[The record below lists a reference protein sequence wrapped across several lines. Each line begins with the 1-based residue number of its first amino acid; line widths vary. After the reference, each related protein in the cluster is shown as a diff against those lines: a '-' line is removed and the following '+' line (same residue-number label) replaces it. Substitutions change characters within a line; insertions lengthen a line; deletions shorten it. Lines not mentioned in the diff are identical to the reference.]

1 MANQYDA
8 IVIGGGHNGLV
19 AASYLGKAGKKV
31 LVLERRHIPGG
42 AAISEEFHP
51 GYRNSVASYA
61 FGLMRGEVVRDL
73 ELKRHGLRTIP
84 YTGAVKLLYDGRQI
98 QLTGDETR
106 DQATFARI
114 SNSDYDNMNRLYA
127 QLRRVGDVIRNQWL
141 REPPDLAGGLDSIL
155 ASLRM
160 AGEMRNFTLE
170 DRHFLAQMFTLSA
183 WDLMSRWFESPTMRN
198 IFTGHC
204 ASSNFMSLYAPGSAL
219 PFFINVL
226 GELDGQRNK
235 WGIAK
240 GGMGGV
246 TDAILASAREH
257 GVEIRVNAP
266 VERVLVVKG
275 RAEGVRLGSGEEIRA
290 RVVLSNADA
299 KQTFLKFVGREHL
312 DGKFAS
318 DIEHIRVGQAS
329 FRINLALAGTPEFG
343 AISGPNAAL
352 ARGGAITLI
361 PDADSLEKSYLA
373 ARAGEVSTE
382 PFMHIQIPSAL
393 DPDLAPKG
401 HHVMGILAKYYP
413 YSLSGGRDWD
423 SIKEQTAD
431 HIVAVLSRHFPNL
444 PKLIVGR
451 QIFSP
456 LDLERVFAL
465 PEGDVFHARH
475 DLDQIF
481 SLRPHPKAARYRTPI
496 KALYLCGSGVHPG
509 GGVTGAPGHNAARRV
524 LKDFARL

>member
-1 MANQYDA
+1 MAYDA

-19 AASYLGKAGKKV
+19 AACYLGKAGKKV
-31 LVLERRHIPGG
+31 LVLERRHVAGG

-73 ELKRHGLRTIP
+73 ELKRRGLQAIA
-84 YTGAVKLLYDGRQI
+84 YTGAVKLLPDGRQI
-98 QLTGDETR
+98 QLTGDATR

-114 SNSDYDNMNRLYA
+114 SNSDYENMNRLYA

-246 TDAILASAREH
+246 TQALLRSATAF
-257 GVEIRVNAP
+257 GVEVRTNAP
-266 VERVLVVKG
+266 VARVLVRDG
-275 RAEGVRLGSGEEIRA
+275 RAEGIRLESGEEIRA
-290 RVVLSNADA
+290 RVVLSNADP
-299 KQTFLKFVGREHL
+299 KQTFLKFVGKEHL
-312 DGKFAS
+312 DGKFAF
-318 DIEHIRVGQAS
+318 DIERLRVGHAS
-329 FRINLALAGTPEFG
+329 FRMNLALSGAPAFKSISGADAVTALGSAITIIPSIESMEKAFQLSQVGEITPEPF
-343 AISGPNAAL
+343 INVQL
-352 ARGGAITLI
+352 A
-361 PDADSLEKSYLA
+361 
-373 ARAGEVSTE
+373 
-382 PFMHIQIPSAL
+382 SAL
-393 DPDLAPKG
+393 DPDLAPPG
-401 HHVMGILAKYYP
+401 HHVMALLCKYYP
-413 YSLSGGRDWD
+413 YHLSGGRHWD
-423 SIKEQTAD
+423 SLKEKVAD
-431 HIVAVLSRHFPNL
+431 DIVAALTKHFPNL
-444 PKLIVGR
+444 PQLIVGR
-451 QIFSP
+451 QVLSP
-456 LDLERVFAL
+456 LDLERIFAL
-465 PEGDVFHARH
+465 PEGDIFHGRH

-481 SLRPHPKAARYRTPI
+481 SMRPHPRAARYRTPV
-496 KALYLCGSGVHPG
+496 KALYLCGSGAHPG
-509 GGVTGAPGHNAARRV
+509 GGVSGAPGHNAARRV
-524 LKDFARL
+524 LKDFRRL

>member
-1 MANQYDA
+1 MAYDA

-19 AASYLGKAGKKV
+19 AACYLGKAGKKV
-31 LVLERRHIPGG
+31 LVLERRHVAGG

-73 ELKRHGLRTIP
+73 ELKRRGLQAIA
-84 YTGAVKLLYDGRQI
+84 YTGAVKLLSDGRQI
-98 QLTGDETR
+98 QLTGDAAR

-141 REPPDLAGGLDSIL
+141 REPPDLAGGLDSIFS
-155 ASLRM
+155 SLRM
-160 AGEMRNFTLE
+160 AGEMRNFTID
-170 DRHFLAQMFTLSA
+170 DRQFLVQMFTLSA

-246 TDAILASAREH
+246 TDAILDAAKEY

-266 VERVLVVKG
+266 VARVLVRNG
-275 RAEGVRLGSGEEIRA
+275 RAEGVALDSGEEIRA

-299 KQTFLKFVGREHL
+299 KRTFLQFVGREHL
-312 DGKFAS
+312 DSKFAS

-329 FRINLALAGTPEFG
+329 FRINLALAGVPEF
-343 AISGPNAAL
+343 ADISGTDATL
-352 ARGGAITLI
+352 ARGAAITVI
-361 PDADSLEKSYLA
+361 PDAVSLEKSYQA
-373 ARAGEVSTE
+373 ARLGEVSTE
-382 PFMHIQIPSAL
+382 PFIHVQIPSAL

-401 HHVMGILAKYYP
+401 HHVMGLLAKYYP
-413 YSLSGGRDWD
+413 YTLSGGRNWD
-423 SIKEQTAD
+423 AIKDQTAD
-431 HIVAVLSRHFPNL
+431 HIISVMARHIPNL

-451 QIFSP
+451 QVFTP